1 MTFLN
6 QKTQHLGVKSI
17 KTTQVIYMTHLSQ
30 LHFNQKS
37 IPGRAKQPECVLVR
51 IKLDLRYLQ
60 ESRARSFI

>member
-1 MTFLN
+1 
-6 QKTQHLGVKSI
+6 
-17 KTTQVIYMTHLSQ
+17 MTHLFQ

-37 IPGRAKQPECVLVR
+37 VPGRAKQPECVLVR